1 MKKISAEYKDIF
13 NNMNIK
19 NWFKQLALEEPIIF
33 SILIGN
39 NIENFNRLFGEAEG
53 VEDGIYYWTWVEQG
67 MYFILTTSQSG
78 TNCKMRFRADHL
90 EKENLENEF
99 ENDTQISIFL
109 ISFLNSIID
118 RLSVS

>member
-67 MYFILTTSQSG
+67 MYFILTTSKSG
-78 TNCKMRFRADHL
+78 TNYFVRYF
-90 EKENLENEF
+90 ESKENLENEF